1 MAHSRSRV
9 PLWPRGIAAL
19 IRVSQLGLESLS
31 FTMKFSAPLQ
41 FEHGGA
47 EGGTTC
53 GILTRAKPSLRR
65 ALGLLDCHLVLRH

>member
-9 PLWPRGIAAL
+9 PLWPREIAAL

-47 EGGTTC
+47 GWGGQP
-53 GILTRAKPSLRR
+53 AEF
-65 ALGLLDCHLVLRH
+65 